1 MKILPLIN
9 EDDPPSKKRT
19 IKQRIVA
26 RWKRTK
32 IYAFYLTGCDTCKRS
47 WTIKILKSPY
57 APIIITFFGFLLA
70 IACLYTFVKSENWWL
85 KEKVVTVP
93 AIGIHTAKAAEI
105 ELPDIGDCEQYRPIV
120 QKYFGA
126 LTNEA
131 LFVAKMESG
140 CVADRISEPNK
151 DGTRDFCL
159 FQINREKLTAQ
170 SLDVCVRRAFEKYR
184 DGRVGVK
191 NWSAFYAVCD
201 VNAQPKY
208 PKVIKNCN

>member
-1 MKILPLIN
+1 MKVTTHTTK
-9 EDDPPSKKRT
+9 EDEVDKTNS
-19 IKQRIVA
+19 VE
-26 RWKRTK
+26 
-32 IYAFYLTGCDTCKRS
+32 D
-47 WTIKILKSPY
+47 
-57 APIIITFFGFLLA
+57 
-70 IACLYTFVKSENWWL
+70 L
-85 KEKVVTVP
+85 KEL
-93 AIGIHTAKAAEI
+93 AKSYQKRAKRLKLQRKLLLWILFLIFYTGLIFGLAHITTGALTDWFIQQTPTIYVKRAQAAEI
-105 ELPDIGDCEQYRPIV
+105 EQPKFPNIGDCEQYRPIV
-120 QKYFGA
+120 EKYFGA

-140 CVADRISEPNK
+140 CIADRVSEPNR

-170 SLDVCVRRAFEKYR
+170 SLDVCVRRAFEKYTA
-184 DGRVGVK
+184 GRVGEK